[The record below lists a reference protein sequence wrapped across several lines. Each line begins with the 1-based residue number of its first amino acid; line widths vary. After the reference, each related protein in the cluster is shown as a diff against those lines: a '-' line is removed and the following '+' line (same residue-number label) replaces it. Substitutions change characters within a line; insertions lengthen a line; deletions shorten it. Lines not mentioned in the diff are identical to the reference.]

1 MRRILWASLCF
12 CLILPS
18 AQAVTYL
25 VLPFFNLSKDSNL
38 DWMGESLAESVR
50 EALSSE
56 GLMALDRDNRMEAYS
71 RLSLRPYSLLTK
83 ASVVKIGEEL
93 DAEKVIFGQFD
104 VKAAPD
110 SAVAAESAPR
120 SATSRATPWA
130 TRNGA
135 SLLITA
141 RVLDL
146 KRVKEGPEFREVG
159 ALEDLAAL
167 QEHLAWQTLRF
178 LNPAGAPSETEF
190 GERHPAVRV
199 DAVENYTRGLLAAS
213 ADEKHRFFTQAARLD
228 SHYSLPDMQLGRLL
242 WSKKEYKSAAE
253 WFQKVAPG
261 DVHYHEANFFLG
273 LCRYHGGD
281 FAGAAAAF
289 QEVARV
295 VPLSE
300 VYNNLAAAESR
311 ANRLPA
317 SVDDFRKALEGD
329 RSDPV
334 YQFNLGYA
342 LWRTGSFTA
351 AAERFHAALDHDP
364 ADAEAALLLARCEK
378 QSGPRPGDS
387 QTEGLERLKTNYE
400 ESAYWQLKA
409 VLQPDKPPDK

>member
-1 MRRILWASLCF
+1 MRRIVWALICF
-12 CLILPS
+12 CVTLPR

-25 VLPFFNLSKDSNL
+25 VLPFFNLSKDPNL
-38 DWMGESLAESVR
+38 DWLGESLAESVR
-50 EALSSE
+50 EAISSE
-56 GLMALDRDNRMEAYS
+56 GLMALDRDDRIEGYS

-83 ASVVKIGEEL
+83 ASVVKIGQEL
-93 DAEKVIFGQFD
+93 DAEQVIFGQYD
-104 VKAAPD
+104 VQAAPSLPKVGSD
-110 SAVAAESAPR
+110 SVKSGAK
-120 SATSRATPWA
+120 
-130 TRNGA
+130 NGA
-135 SLLITA
+135 SLSITA

-146 KRVKEGPEFREVG
+146 KRVKAGPEFREVG

-167 QEHLAWQTLRF
+167 QEHLAWRTLRY
-178 LNPAGAPSETEF
+178 LKPAGAPSETEF
-190 GERHPAVRV
+190 RERHPAVRV
-199 DAVENYTRGLLAAS
+199 DAVENYTRGLLADN

-228 SHYSLPDMQLGRLL
+228 SHYSLPDFQLGRLL

-273 LCRYHGGD
+273 LCRYHSAD
-281 FAGAAAAF
+281 FAGAAEAF
-289 QEVARV
+289 QTVARV

-311 ANRLPA
+311 AGHLPS

-342 LWRTGSFTA
+342 LWRAGSFA
-351 AAERFHAALDHDP
+351 AAMERFRAVLDHDP
-364 ADAEAALLLARCEK
+364 DDAAAALLLERSEK

-409 VLQPDKPPDK
+409 VLQPDKAP

>member
-1 MRRILWASLCF
+1 MRSILWASVYF
-12 CLILPS
+12 CLILPP

-25 VLPFFNLSKDSNL
+25 VLPFFNVSNDSNL

-50 EALSSE
+50 EGLSSE
-56 GLMALDRDNRMEAYS
+56 GLMALDRDDRVQAYS

-93 DAEKVIFGQFD
+93 DAEQVIFGQFD
-104 VKAAPD
+104 VKPSPDTSTKAAD
-110 SAVAAESAPR
+110 K
-120 SATSRATPWA
+120 
-130 TRNGA
+130 NGA
-135 SLLITA
+135 TLAITA

-146 KRVKEGPEFREVG
+146 KRMKQGPEFREVG

-178 LNPAGAPSETEF
+178 LKPVGAPSEAEF
-190 GERHPAVRV
+190 RERHPAVRV
-199 DAVENYTRGLLAAS
+199 DAVENYTRGLLAAN

-228 SHYSLPDMQLGRLL
+228 SHYSLPDFQLGRLL

-261 DVHYHEANFFLG
+261 DPHYHEANFFLG
-273 LCRYHGGD
+273 LCRYNSGD
-281 FAGAAAAF
+281 YAGAAEAF
-289 QEVARV
+289 QAVAHV
-295 VPLSE
+295 VPLNE

-311 ANRLPA
+311 ANRLSS

-329 RSDPV
+329 RSDPI

-342 LWRTGSFTA
+342 LWRAGSFAA
-351 AAERFHAALDHDP
+351 AAERFRATLDHDP
-364 ADAEAALLLARCEK
+364 ADAQAALLLARCEK

-409 VLQPDKPPDK
+409 VLQPEKP